1 MWSSA
6 LPTRPANTSPPAAQR
21 CLVGNALGFDF
32 AEMLAVVTGLQPSD
46 FYKSMTTH
54 ADLTIWQDV
63 YRSSPDNGY
72 VNAVVAAWA

>member
-1 MWSSA
+1 
-6 LPTRPANTSPPAAQR
+6 
-21 CLVGNALGFDF
+21 
-32 AEMLAVVTGLQPSD
+32 
-46 FYKSMTTH
+46 MTTH